1 MTAFVVPAVKAR
13 ADADKLTRTLDYI
26 RIAVGAAE
34 QIFSGPGQGAEKKRY
49 VLNYLSEKGFQIDDA
64 AIEAAVNDLTR
75 SVAGAL
81 TAAPDEFCPSNF
93 ARTTQKSEVDL

>member
-1 MTAFVVPAVKAR
+1 LTAFVVPAVKAR
-13 ADADKLTRTLDYI
+13 ADADKLARTLDYV
-26 RIAVGAAE
+26 RIAVRAAE
-34 QIFSGPGQGAEKKRY
+34 QIFSGPGQGSEKKRY

-81 TAAPDEFCPSNF
+81 TLTPESGADSD
-93 ARTTQKSEVDL
+93 DLPF